1 MRNPPSA
8 SPVAPDPVPTP
19 RRARADRGADIAASC
34 ALVLLELAA
43 LAVILLVWPFL
54 DHFELDP
61 QADRKPFTLWD
72 YLPAV
77 AVLGGLVLL
86 AAVLAARARATVTV
100 VSQLVT
106 GVLVAAV
113 LFGGVALQRHE
124 DERNRPVPAPTGFT
138 GCRSGGDLGD
148 CPGG

>member
-1 MRNPPSA
+1 MRNLPSA
-8 SPVAPDPVPTP
+8 SPVAPGSAPTP
-19 RRARADRGADIAASC
+19 RRARAARGADIAMSC
-34 ALVLLELAA
+34 ALVLLELVA
-43 LAVILLVWPFL
+43 LAAVLLVWPFL

-61 QADRKPFTLWD
+61 QAAREPFTLWD

-86 AAVLAARARATVTV
+86 AAALAARARATVTV
-100 VSQLVT
+100 VSQLVM
-106 GVLVAAV
+106 GVLVAGV

-124 DERNRPVPAPTGFT
+124 DERNSPVPAPTGFT
-138 GCRSGGDLGD
+138 GCRSGGDSSD

>member
-1 MRNPPSA
+1 MRKPPSA
-8 SPVAPDPVPTP
+8 SPVAPDPAPTP
-19 RRARADRGADIAASC
+19 RRAKGGRGADIATSC
-34 ALVLLELAA
+34 ALVVLELVA
-43 LAVILLVWPFL
+43 LAAILLVWPFL

-61 QADRKPFTLWD
+61 QASRKPFTLWD

-86 AAVLAARARATVTV
+86 AAALAARARATVTV

-106 GVLVAAV
+106 GVLIAV
-113 LFGGVALQRHE
+113 VVFGGVALQRHE

-138 GCRSGGDLGD
+138 GCRSGGDSSD